1 MKTNL
6 LVVKSPK
13 AVGSVS
19 AQSNVQEAFLSN
31 LSRLYVCFVIHV
43 IFQNQGIYRTSA
55 TSNFILYLPLQA
67 GISLQADISFFLYCM
82 HKVTS
87 LLHCATKEIRDV

>member
-1 MKTNL
+1 MLFSKT
-6 LVVKSPK
+6 KEST
-13 AVGSVS
+13 G
-19 AQSNVQEAFLSN
+19 QVQLQIS
-31 LSRLYVCFVIHV
+31 YC
-43 IFQNQGIYRTSA
+43 IF
-55 TSNFILYLPLQA
+55 PLQA